1 MLCQRGLAGKA
12 PQALHTTPNPTGLTS
27 KARPARDP
35 RPYKLTLTHTHT
47 SIHAYTYTHIHSH
60 MYTQTN
66 IHSLT
71 HAQKCGLT
79 RHPTLTHTHTHT
91 PTHTHAYTRTL
102 TRTHTHT
109 HTHTHKHGLTRH
121 RKPHTLTY
129 VLRGGGIRFGMYR
142 PCDWAAA
149 TSRACRADRVG
160 RLTA

>member
-1 MLCQRGLAGKA
+1 MCHVTFDIPFLAHLDASKGPWAVQIRRHNTKEMLEHMLRVCTAFGLRVIICFR
-12 PQALHTTPNPTGLTS
+12 TS
-27 KARPARDP
+27 
-35 RPYKLTLTHTHT
+35 TVHHTHMQAYIMT
-47 SIHAYTYTHIHSH
+47 STIKSITHR
-60 MYTQTN
+60 QTD
-66 IHSLT
+66 T
-71 HAQKCGLT
+71 HASM
-79 RHPTLTHTHTHT
+79 R
-91 PTHTHAYTRTL
+91 A
-102 TRTHTHT
+102 HTHT